1 MLVALTGWELGLG
14 LSAVAFIVFA
24 LIVSMLVPRSRP
36 EFPKQ
41 YLGWFIGA
49 CVLFFAVQMTAV
61 LLLAEVGEEH
71 EEVAHTE
78 TEPTTPDPTNPETTE
93 TTPTEPEPTTD
104 ETETTPPPPAGG
116 EGDPVAGKEVFLGAS
131 GCGSCHTL
139 ADAGTSGTIGPNL
152 DESQPTAELAV
163 DRVTNGQGVMPAFG
177 DSLSE
182 QQIADVAAYVS
193 TAAGG

>member
-1 MLVALTGWELGLG
+1 MLLALTGWELGLA

-93 TTPTEPEPTTD
+93 PTPTEPEPTTE
-104 ETETTPPPPAGG
+104 ETETTPPPAGG

-131 GCGSCHTL
+131 ACGSCHTL

-152 DESQPTAELAV
+152 DESQPSVELAV
-163 DRVTNGQGVMPAFG
+163 DRVTNGQGAMPAFG

-193 TAAGG
+193 TAGG